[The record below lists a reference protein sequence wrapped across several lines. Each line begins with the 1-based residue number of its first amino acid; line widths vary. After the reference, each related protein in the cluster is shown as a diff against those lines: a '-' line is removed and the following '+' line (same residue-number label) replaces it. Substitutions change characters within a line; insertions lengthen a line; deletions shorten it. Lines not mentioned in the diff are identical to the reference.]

1 MRKFVLFTVG
11 VTVAAVVGLVVA
23 SGTVAG
29 GVAGGSA
36 APNRLP
42 TSSHLSVTGSVVAGV
57 TGAQSGQDLAFD
69 FTVKNHS
76 RSSAN
81 LDWTF
86 TWTHAAYVGTV
97 CPLTTTGF
105 DIDPDGTSCEPG
117 FLAPRQTAQSAIILE
132 VSASPPFT
140 LTVTGCASTYA
151 PPLVCRTLSVPIS

>member
-11 VTVAAVVGLVVA
+11 VTVAAVVGLAVV

-29 GVAGGSA
+29 GA
-36 APNRLP
+36 AAQKRLP
-42 TSSHLSVTGSVVAGV
+42 ASSHLSVTGSVVAGV
-57 TGAQSGQDLAFD
+57 TGVQSGQDVAFD

-86 TWTHAAYVGTV
+86 TWTHAAFVDIV

-105 DIDPDGTSCEPG
+105 DIEPDGTSCEPG
-117 FLAPRQTAQSAIILE
+117 FLAPRHTAQSAIILQ
-132 VSASPPFT
+132 VSASPPST